1 MSRLDEPVPATLWWR
16 AAAQTIGIVGVA
28 VYNWW
33 AAVPFRSGLLKS
45 PNGFFSDLEATGQP
59 DASLFQHLD
68 LLAAVLMLVALVLRG
83 PRGRNGIRR
92 VEWPWLL
99 AFAIAGGVGAR
110 YPYACSEGTNAV
122 CQNLQWHLRLPAHH
136 YLHIASG
143 IVEFATVT
151 VAAVLARRR
160 TLGSSTAEAHV
171 HRALVAVFVVAYP
184 LLGAAYLTDRLGA
197 IIEPVFFL
205 TFSVMILAELFEPGL
220 VAPPVAP
227 PQGRA
232 SPARPVLGE
241 DRR

>member
-1 MSRLDEPVPATLWWR
+1 MSRLDKPAPATLWQR
-16 AAAQTIGIVGVA
+16 GPAETVGIVGVA
-28 VYNWW
+28 AYNWW
-33 AAVPFRSGLLKS
+33 VAVPFRPGLLKS

-59 DASLFQHLD
+59 DASVFQHLD
-68 LLAAVLMLVALVLRG
+68 LLAAVLMLVALMLRG

-92 VEWPWLL
+92 AEWLWLL

-110 YPYACSEGTNAV
+110 YPYACSEGTSAV
-122 CQNLQWHLRLPAHH
+122 CRNLEWHFRLPAYH
-136 YLHIASG
+136 YVHIACG

-160 TLGSSTAEAHV
+160 TLGSSTVEAHV
-171 HRALVAVFVVAYP
+171 HRALVAMFTVAYP

-205 TFSVMILAELFEPGL
+205 TFSAMILAELFEPGFVPPL
-220 VAPPVAP
+220 VATS
-227 PQGRA
+227 QGRA